1 MNNNEEFL
9 HLNYKPSYKTKTKI
23 SFHNFQKL
31 TIIGPLILISDFI
44 IEIWFKLSKTNLLY

>member
-23 SFHNFQKL
+23 SFHKFQKL

-44 IEIWFKLSKTNLLY
+44 IEI